1 MRDKVP
7 FECEL
12 VFEFTDEQEAET
24 VASAIKIDNPD
35 FVTLTIEGKILR
47 SSVRANTLP
56 SLINTLED
64 YLACIALAEKIINEQ

>member
-1 MRDKVP
+1 MQKKAP

-12 VFEFTDEQEAET
+12 IFEFANEQEAET

-35 FVTLTIEGKILR
+35 FVTLSVEENVLESK
-47 SSVRANTLP
+47 VRANTLP